1 VVFGFWVGSA
11 ATRAKHPS
19 LARFWWWCSP
29 ERRRLILSLIRQLDD
44 LRAWSRESFWYGL
57 HSTGKYIQA
66 YFKADERDSSE
77 RWDSTLLQAFGQM
90 SPNLNSLTI
99 VVVEDNNDVRGR
111 VGAFLDRSGAK
122 VVMARDGHEGLE
134 VVKNTFPDLVLSDI
148 KMPGMGGFELLRE
161 IRALGTDAGCSVP
174 VIAMTA
180 FPMPNQRAHILGA
193 GFQACLP
200 KPFTPNNLL
209 ETILRVLDQ

>member
-1 VVFGFWVGSA
+1 MAFILPVNIFRLISRPMSE
-11 ATRAKHPS
+11 TRANVGT
-19 LARFWWWCSP
+19 A
-29 ERRRLILSLIRQLDD
+29 
-44 LRAWSRESFWYGL
+44 
-57 HSTGKYIQA
+57 
-66 YFKADERDSSE
+66 
-77 RWDSTLLQAFGQM
+77 LLQAFGQM

-99 VVVEDNNDVRGR
+99 VVVEDNNDVRGC

-134 VVKNTFPDLVLSDI
+134 VVKNTLPDLVLSDI